1 MASSPSS
8 TTHVKPGPAA
18 SSSKDANKPETPLG
32 NKKRVLIIGA
42 GCAGMSAAYSFS
54 LSPEQFDVAVYDR
67 SPSVGGSATSYQLPK
82 EGKDAQGNTVPYPY
96 GAEYI
101 NDGVQGA
108 SPVFYNTFKM
118 FEDTLGFK
126 ATKVGMQISFGKGKD
141 EFWSNV
147 FPSELVEHFADDIKK
162 VKSCWQIQ
170 RAVNHH

>member
-1 MASSPSS
+1 
-8 TTHVKPGPAA
+8 
-18 SSSKDANKPETPLG
+18 
-32 NKKRVLIIGA
+32 
-42 GCAGMSAAYSFS
+42 MSAAYSFS
-54 LSPEQFDVAVYDR
+54 LSPSQFDVTVYDR

-82 EGKDAQGNTVPYPY
+82 QGKDAKGNTVPYPY

-147 FPSELVEHFADDIKK
+147 FPSELVEHFSEDIKK
-162 VKSCWQIQ
+162 V
-170 RAVNHH
+170 R